1 MLQDRAFHLMQSAV
15 PTRAQGL
22 TPSRQSDTLVHCV
35 FLINLGTAMGAFP
48 PPLFLLNVAIFYR
61 DGDKLINLILMTPLS
76 EMRLGL
82 ASLAMQ
88 CWAN

>member
-1 MLQDRAFHLMQSAV
+1 
-15 PTRAQGL
+15 
-22 TPSRQSDTLVHCV
+22 
-35 FLINLGTAMGAFP
+35 MGASP
-48 PPLFLLNVAIFYR
+48 PPLFLLNMAIFYR